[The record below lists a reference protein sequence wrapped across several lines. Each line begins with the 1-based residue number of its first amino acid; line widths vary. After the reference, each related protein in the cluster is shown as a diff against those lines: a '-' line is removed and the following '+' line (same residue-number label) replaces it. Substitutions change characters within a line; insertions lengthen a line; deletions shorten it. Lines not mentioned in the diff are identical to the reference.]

1 MISEI
6 IYENV
11 VFSERGSTFYERVL
25 LQKAALLAW
34 RHSAQ
39 FVFVEHLVTN
49 FTAVEGG
56 KEAFTVPLHF

>member
-39 FVFVEHLVTN
+39 FVFC
-49 FTAVEGG
+49 
-56 KEAFTVPLHF
+56 